1 MRRRDAVG
9 CGCTHGMIYQGR
21 VISNRS
27 GARASAQQQPRT
39 VFSSAVHTAVA
50 QERLRAHASRCA
62 VALPCLVRCWHRG
75 RDGKICHRHD
85 DSLSRPLMVCVLKG
99 GLCRP
104 WDAMQK
110 GVLGKGKVAGG
121 PGQPFL
127 WMQHIVDAA
136 CGACHM
142 PHATCIISSILNSVA
157 ARGGV
162 VGAGLSDDSK
172 HHASLTMLS
181 SVSMSS
187 PLRSLC
193 CASVG
198 DRMSRRATRPQSR

>member
-1 MRRRDAVG
+1 MPLHSSSRELCSVLQCTPQSLQNDCVRMLPAVLWRYRTWIEAG
-9 CGCTHGMIYQGR
+9 TEVGMEKYAI
-21 VISNRS
+21 VMTT
-27 GARASAQQQPRT
+27 P
-39 VFSSAVHTAVA
+39 
-50 QERLRAHASRCA
+50 SRGLSWF
-62 VALPCLVRCWHRG
+62 AL
-75 RDGKICHRHD
+75 
-85 DSLSRPLMVCVLKG
+85 LKG

-104 WDAMQK
+104 WEPMQK

-142 PHATCIISSILNSVA
+142 PHATCIISSILNSVVA
-157 ARGGV
+157 SGGV

>member
-1 MRRRDAVG
+1 MEKYAIVM
-9 CGCTHGMIYQGR
+9 TT
-21 VISNRS
+21 
-27 GARASAQQQPRT
+27 P
-39 VFSSAVHTAVA
+39 
-50 QERLRAHASRCA
+50 SRCLSWF
-62 VALPCLVRCWHRG
+62 AL
-75 RDGKICHRHD
+75 
-85 DSLSRPLMVCVLKG
+85 LKG

-157 ARGGV
+157 ARGG
-162 VGAGLSDDSK
+162 A
-172 HHASLTMLS
+172 
-181 SVSMSS
+181 
-187 PLRSLC
+187 
-193 CASVG
+193 
-198 DRMSRRATRPQSR
+198 RRREAAWLARGCQMIQNITRL

>member
-1 MRRRDAVG
+1 MHTRDDISGESYQQSIQGTCLCTAAAANCVQFCSAHRSRSRTIACACFPLC
-9 CGCTHGMIYQGR
+9 CGATVLGSMLAQ
-21 VISNRS
+21 RS
-27 GARASAQQQPRT
+27 GWKKYAIVMTTP
-39 VFSSAVHTAVA
+39 
-50 QERLRAHASRCA
+50 SRGLSWF
-62 VALPCLVRCWHRG
+62 AL
-75 RDGKICHRHD
+75 
-85 DSLSRPLMVCVLKG
+85 LKG

-104 WDAMQK
+104 WEPMQK

-142 PHATCIISSILNSVA
+142 PHATCIISSILNSVVA
-157 ARGGV
+157 SGGV

>member
-27 GARASAQQQPRT
+27 RARASAQQQPRT

-50 QERLRAHASRCA
+50 PERLRAHASRCA
-62 VALPCLVRCWHRG
+62 VALPCLDRCWHRG

-85 DSLSRPLMVCVLKG
+85 DSLSRPLMVCALEG
-99 GLCRP
+99 GAVQTLGANAEGGSGEGESGRRP
-104 WDAMQK
+104 GTA
-110 GVLGKGKVAGG
+110 
-121 PGQPFL
+121 FL
-127 WMQHIVDAA
+127 VDAA
-136 CGACHM
+136 HCGCCMWCM
-142 PHATCIISSILNSVA
+142 PHATCIISSILNSVVA
-157 ARGGV
+157 SGGV

>member
-1 MRRRDAVG
+1 MPLHSSSRELCSVLQCTPQSLQNDCVRMLPAVLWRYRAWIDAGTEVG
-9 CGCTHGMIYQGR
+9 M
-21 VISNRS
+21 
-27 GARASAQQQPRT
+27 
-39 VFSSAVHTAVA
+39 
-50 QERLRAHASRCA
+50 E
-62 VALPCLVRCWHRG
+62 
-75 RDGKICHRHD
+75 KICHRHD
-85 DSLSRPLMVCVLKG
+85 DSLSRPLMVCALEG
-99 GLCRP
+99 GAVQTLGANAEGGSGEGESGRRP
-104 WDAMQK
+104 GTA
-110 GVLGKGKVAGG
+110 
-121 PGQPFL
+121 FL
-127 WMQHIVDAA
+127 VDAA
-136 CGACHM
+136 HCGCCMWCM